1 MNRHNALWILAG
13 AIVLFPFSEGFA
25 EHHRPSISI
34 ADYRNAEIKLG
45 KMIERGEVSEDRAE
59 QRLKRMRL
67 LIDDK
72 SKSSAN
78 NPRTFTREEYRR
90 SALKIREMVGTGEIS
105 KDKARKRLKRMR
117 LMVDDKTKPSVN
129 NRRTFTEDEYLQA
142 EVRVRKMIENG
153 EVSKVR
159 AEQRL
164 KLMRQRIR

>member
-1 MNRHNALWILAG
+1 MNHLKSLWIFAV
-13 AIVLFPFSEGFA
+13 AIVLFPLNDGFA

-67 LIDDK
+67 
-72 SKSSAN
+72 
-78 NPRTFTREEYRR
+78 
-90 SALKIREMVGTGEIS
+90 
-105 KDKARKRLKRMR
+105 
-117 LMVDDKTKPSVN
+117 MVDDKTKPSVN
-129 NRRTFTEDEYLQA
+129 NRRTFTEDEYLKA